1 MMFSRRRLAAAL
13 IAVAAAVGSRGQ
25 LWTEDLPVPAPA
37 EEIAVFPFEDLSA
50 AAAPAEEIGERFR
63 EALEA
68 RGLRVLR
75 PDATEAFLRR
85 HRVRWVG
92 GISREVGKSLREETG
107 AGAVLVASV
116 DLFDAG
122 SVPRFALTARLV
134 SAGPEPRILWM
145 DAASGAGDEKPG
157 VLDLGLVYD
166 VALLEERAINR
177 LAGSLDPVWR
187 LGHGKRPGPEKA
199 ARSRRPR
206 SFFRSP
212 EGAGAWKAA
221 AKTAVLPFANG
232 TTAPDAGPIV
242 TLQIVRALVNGSNLE
257 VLEPGVVRETLLQ
270 SRLIQEEGLSVPQA
284 DLLRAV
290 LGVDLALFG
299 EVTEYV
305 EGGPAGFEPA
315 VDFSVR
321 AIDTQRGQVIWSSIS
336 QERGFEGAV
345 FFGLGRIPTAHRLT
359 SDMSRS
365 LVATLEGSKGAR

>member
-1 MMFSRRRLAAAL
+1 MTRTRRRLAAAL
-13 IAVAAAVGSRGQ
+13 IVVAAALGSHGP
-25 LWTEDLPVPAPA
+25 LLAADLPVPAPA

-50 AAAPAEEIGERFR
+50 AAAPADEIGERFR

-75 PDATEAFLRR
+75 PEATEAFLRR

-92 GISREVGKSLREETG
+92 GISKEVGKSLREETG
-107 AGAVLVASV
+107 AAAALVASV
-116 DLFDAG
+116 DLYDAG

-134 SAGPEPRILWM
+134 SAEPEPRILWM

-157 VLDLGLVYD
+157 VLELGRIDD
-166 VALLEERAINR
+166 VALLEERAVDR
-177 LAGSLDPVWR
+177 LAGSLDTAWR
-187 LGHGKRPGPEKA
+187 LGHGGRPRQEKA

-212 EGAGAWKAA
+212 EGAQAWKAA

-232 TTAPDAGPIV
+232 TTAPDAGEIV
-242 TLQIVRALVNGSNLE
+242 TLQIVRALVNGTDLE
-257 VLEPGVVRETLLQ
+257 VLEPGVIREALLQ

-284 DLLRAV
+284 DLLRA
-290 LGVDLALFG
+290 LLRVDLALFG

-305 EGGPAGFEPA
+305 EGGPEGFEPA

-336 QERGFEGAV
+336 QERGFEGAF
-345 FFGLGRIPTAHRLT
+345 FFGLGRIPTAHLLT
-359 SDMSRS
+359 SEMSRS
-365 LVATLEGSKGAR
+365 LVATLEGPKGAR